1 MSIFIALFSKKIK
14 NLKKVLDIWNYYMY
28 YNANIYV
35 CRLDI
40 INLCNVVDKMNTL
53 FYDKKLIIFKN
64 ILDFE

>member
-1 MSIFIALFSKKIK
+1 
-14 NLKKVLDIWNYYMY
+14 MY